1 MADIAQSQQQ
11 SREDVGLAAFAV
23 EVEAA
28 EIESANSQGPLQG
41 EVIWIV
47 THSIFAHV
55 ERLLSNFPSDV

>member
-28 EIESANSQGPLQG
+28 EIESANSQGPL
-41 EVIWIV
+41 
-47 THSIFAHV
+47 
-55 ERLLSNFPSDV
+55 